1 LFWSKSDASISV
13 PASRPKKRLVIALA
27 FTLCAV
33 AGCNE
38 ASASG
43 GQPATKHPAPA
54 AVATPSQ
61 GALIMWRV
69 AAAAKAAAAEPRGEI
84 GDAEVATAP

>member
-1 LFWSKSDASISV
+1 MLRISV
-13 PASRPKKRLVIALA
+13 STSRPRQQLVIALA

-38 ASASG
+38 ASASAG
-43 GQPATKHPAPA
+43 PPAAKHTAPA
-54 AVATPSQ
+54 AVDTPSP
-61 GALIMWRV
+61 GPLIMWRV
-69 AAAAKAAAAEPRGEI
+69 AAAAKAAAAEPHGEI